1 MTREQSGAI
10 NYILYSQGQF
20 CDTTWGHRDYGLC
33 LLIMCPARIFYFL
46 WGLGPVCPISL
57 SLYWHL
63 MLLTILPLLV
73 FYSLS
78 VPDGL
83 ALDPIDKK
91 IYWIDSGSKK
101 IERAD
106 MDGSNRVA
114 ILTFG
119 ASEYPRGIV
128 LYRAN
133 RFVIHIYL

>member
-1 MTREQSGAI
+1 
-10 NYILYSQGQF
+10 
-20 CDTTWGHRDYGLC
+20 
-33 LLIMCPARIFYFL
+33 
-46 WGLGPVCPISL
+46 
-57 SLYWHL
+57 